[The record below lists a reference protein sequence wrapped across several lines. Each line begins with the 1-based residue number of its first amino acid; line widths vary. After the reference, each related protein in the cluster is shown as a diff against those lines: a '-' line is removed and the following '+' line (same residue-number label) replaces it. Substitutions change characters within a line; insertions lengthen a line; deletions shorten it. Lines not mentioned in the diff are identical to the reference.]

1 MSTTF
6 KRGRS
11 PNTVLSPGASSVSGS
26 VVSNNRQ
33 NSVNRQNTKKSRRA
47 VALRNNGPFNNSAN
61 ERSEGSGNSEEML
74 VNNRR
79 GARTAATGA
88 AANVF
93 GQVRAATS
101 PKTRPK
107 TPLQKQKNKT
117 LKPQATIS
125 KVRSIPR
132 TAAQGA
138 AAAIERNLREKRL
151 KNLISLR
158 NKLPN
163 VLKAKYTND
172 ALRKM
177 STRENITAIQLKM
190 MQTNLNKAKSP
201 AKSAKS
207 AKSARMQRPAN
218 AATKSPNKP
227 ANSRRNSVT
236 ALPSARGNVV
246 NNAVSNIRGEG
257 KEGILNVIKNLARIT
272 QSTPNS
278 KLVTLMP
285 QIPVNSIKEYY
296 AYAYAILYDMVDMM
310 ETTKLK
316 GVSVDA
322 ILIQEIHRRIIR
334 LNEYSSGRSKNSL
347 GDRKEFIFNLN
358 DDDVVEF
365 LFLMWL
371 DGSHD
376 EYFKNLSFKD
386 FLNSNFCT
394 NFFNPDHIKLAKK
407 EFVEQMPDATEFYKN
422 KNNGQL
428 NSIIKKYKEKGV
440 GETKF
445 KKDKA
450 DLFYGKFNNRFS
462 TILKICIEAES
473 VWFFIH
479 GHNPK
484 VFKGTRRVKGKM
496 ENVGISVS
504 KKILGRDYEKL
515 KGTFEKALKTNIGKI
530 LGLNTSNIGITRT
543 GLSSQLKGTQ
553 TRLVSLDYQSKFA
566 TIDKFIRETSQFRP
580 YVTAGNMI
588 DAGKHMLDSSTYKN
602 DIAMLIRVLRTK
614 DPKIMNNKNNA
625 ALQAHYHVGPLNF
638 SIKNNGQDFFK
649 VNLNIRKEGPS
660 NNTNNTYSGNFFDL
674 KINDKAVLL
683 GATAK
688 NAGGRGANN
697 RSNASSQA
705 MMGKFMGDALQYMV
719 VAIQNKYRGKN
730 RIFAS
735 GDGSACFMYAYMCK
749 KLGIPPRFL
758 VDVGGSNKIVT
769 YVGV

>member
-1 MSTTF
+1 M
-6 KRGRS
+6 
-11 PNTVLSPGASSVSGS
+11 
-26 VVSNNRQ
+26 
-33 NSVNRQNTKKSRRA
+33 
-47 VALRNNGPFNNSAN
+47 
-61 ERSEGSGNSEEML
+61 
-74 VNNRR
+74 
-79 GARTAATGA
+79 
-88 AANVF
+88 
-93 GQVRAATS
+93 
-101 PKTRPK
+101 
-107 TPLQKQKNKT
+107 
-117 LKPQATIS
+117 
-125 KVRSIPR
+125 
-132 TAAQGA
+132 
-138 AAAIERNLREKRL
+138 
-151 KNLISLR
+151 
-158 NKLPN
+158 
-163 VLKAKYTND
+163 
-172 ALRKM
+172 
-177 STRENITAIQLKM
+177 
-190 MQTNLNKAKSP
+190 
-201 AKSAKS
+201 
-207 AKSARMQRPAN
+207 
-218 AATKSPNKP
+218 
-227 ANSRRNSVT
+227 
-236 ALPSARGNVV
+236 
-246 NNAVSNIRGEG
+246 
-257 KEGILNVIKNLARIT
+257 
-272 QSTPNS
+272 
-278 KLVTLMP
+278 
-285 QIPVNSIKEYY
+285 
-296 AYAYAILYDMVDMM
+296 
-310 ETTKLK
+310 
-316 GVSVDA
+316 
-322 ILIQEIHRRIIR
+322 
-334 LNEYSSGRSKNSL
+334 
-347 GDRKEFIFNLN
+347 
-358 DDDVVEF
+358 
-365 LFLMWL
+365 
-371 DGSHD
+371 
-376 EYFKNLSFKD
+376 
-386 FLNSNFCT
+386 
-394 NFFNPDHIKLAKK
+394 
-407 EFVEQMPDATEFYKN
+407 
-422 KNNGQL
+422 
-428 NSIIKKYKEKGV
+428 
-440 GETKF
+440 
-445 KKDKA
+445 
-450 DLFYGKFNNRFS
+450 
-462 TILKICIEAES
+462 
-473 VWFFIH
+473 
-479 GHNPK
+479 
-484 VFKGTRRVKGKM
+484 FKGTRRVKGKM